1 MNMEAIRE
9 LACKHLADRKA
20 HREREKGFIFY
31 HGERV
36 GKIAVALREIL
47 LPGNSAKDEIM
58 KAAAH
63 FHDVA
68 KGIEPHGEY
77 GAVLVKEIL
86 KDHCSSHE
94 IDEIAE
100 LIFYHQKRKKDP
112 DYSEFIK
119 IFQDA
124 DMLDHY
130 GTIEI
135 WMNFHYYAYMDQPIG
150 ESVKFYKEHF
160 DQHAADMKNLLNFDV
175 SLAIFED
182 KIRFIKS
189 FADRMS
195 CEANGE
201 IYQLQKITETT

>member
-1 MNMEAIRE
+1 MKMETVRE

-20 HREREKGFIFY
+20 HKEREKGFIFY

-36 GKIAVALREIL
+36 GKIAVTLREIL
-47 LPGNSAKDEIM
+47 LPDNSEKDDVM
-58 KAAAH
+58 KAAAY

-77 GAVLVKEIL
+77 GAVLAREIL
-86 KDHCSSHE
+86 KAHCTTGE
-94 IDEIAE
+94 MDDITE
-100 LIFYHQKRKKDP
+100 LIYYHQKRKKDP
-112 DYSEFIK
+112 DYSDFIK

-135 WMNFHYYAYMDQPIG
+135 WMNFHYYAYMDMPIE

-160 DQHAADMKNLLNFDV
+160 DRHVAEMKNLLNYDI
-175 SLAIFED
+175 SLKIFED
-182 KIRFIKS
+182 KIRFIKG
-189 FADRMS
+189 FADRMYS
-195 CEANGE
+195 EASGE
-201 IYQLQKITETT
+201 IYNLENF